1 MQFIQDLPIEI
12 LRIILKS
19 LDPLSIKNC
28 MLTCNKW
35 KEVIAHY
42 IFQPYLRKLVIDENL
57 KFNLKQKIKRKGWTY
72 DCIDYDLIT
81 ALYKE
86 LRFYKGM
93 LFIFSKIRKFAV
105 QKFNWCFSKV
115 KGHMLIL

>member
-1 MQFIQDLPIEI
+1 MHLIQDLPIEI

-42 IFQPYLRKLVIDENL
+42 IFQPYLRKLVKDENL
-57 KFNLKQKIKRKGWTY
+57 KFSLKRKIKRKGWIY

-86 LRFYKGM
+86 LRFYKGK
-93 LFIFSKIRKFAV
+93 LFIFSKIRKIAV
-105 QKFNWCFSKV
+105 QKIK
-115 KGHMLIL
+115 